1 MIVNTS
7 YAAPAGG
14 GQFPLKTVKFT
25 STRGYGSGGSYYLNA
40 KDLIDSG
47 VEFSD
52 TLQNILVT
60 ALLKKSGQLV
70 ATFTAPF
77 VYSLSSSGYYSIQCP
92 SNGSATLARSSGS
105 WTVSDGYSN
114 GINLNAAS
122 CTASYSI
129 NLPEFDEQNCT
140 ISYYLTEN

>member
-77 VYSLSSSGYYSIQCP
+77 VYSLSSSGYYSIQ
-92 SNGSATLARSSGS
+92 
-105 WTVSDGYSN
+105 
-114 GINLNAAS
+114 S

>member
-25 STRGYGSGGSYYLNA
+25 NTKGYGSGGSYYLNA

-47 VEFSD
+47 MEFS
-52 TLQNILVT
+52 TTAQRVLVT
-60 ALLKKSGQLV
+60 ALLKKNGALV

-77 VYSLSSSGYYSIQCP
+77 VYYITGSYYNVSCP
-92 SNGSATLARSSGS
+92 SDGAATLVYSSNS
-105 WTVSDGYSN
+105 WSVSTGHSDGANS
-114 GINLNAAS
+114 NAAS
-122 CTASYSI
+122 CTATYYI
-129 NLPEFDEQNCT
+129 NTPDFDEQDCA
-140 ISYYLTEN
+140 ISYYLTEA